1 MKITSIGANA
11 FFIAVFV
18 CHFAASQ
25 ARADSIL
32 NGDFE
37 TGDLTGWTVFT
48 TPNGALGGPE
58 HPGVVLFDTNNDSF
72 ESFAAQFRVG
82 LIVPMAGAAGGG
94 GIFQSVELSSGFF
107 AIIVDIAVSHT
118 LSTGPNLA
126 AGTFDLIFDGIF
138 VASHDF
144 GSIVSGETEHST
156 LVANLG
162 PVAAGPHEIRIQMT
176 RPLLQSAGARG
187 TPFQYVDEV
196 RLSSVPEPFALVLL
210 AWGLAGLA
218 AVRHNIRKQPQI

>member
-1 MKITSIGANA
+1 MH
-11 FFIAVFV
+11 FIAVLA

-37 TGDLTGWTVFT
+37 TGDLTGWTVYT

-58 HPGVVLFDTNNDSF
+58 HPGVVLFDTNNDSL

-94 GIFQSVELSSGFF
+94 GIFQNVELPSGFF
-107 AIIVDIAVSHT
+107 AISVDIALSHT

-126 AGTFDLIFDGIF
+126 AGTFGLLFDGIL
-138 VASHDF
+138 VTSHDF
-144 GSIVSGETEHST
+144 GSIGSGETEHST

-176 RPLLQSAGARG
+176 RPLLQSGGARG
-187 TPFQYVDEV
+187 TPFQYVDNV
-196 RLSSVPEPFALVLL
+196 RLSSIPEPFAFGLL

-218 AVRHNIRKQPQI
+218 VVRHKLRKQPRI